1 MSTNASNAPTAFIT
15 AATGAQ
21 GLAVARQLRG
31 LGWAVRT
38 TARNMDAP
46 AVHQL
51 QALGV
56 EVMAGDWDNETVLT
70 TVILGCSCLF
80 LNLMPNLATFS
91 SEVPHAK
98 RILAIATAAD
108 VKHVVYSSALSV
120 KNLGQGQYYIHDSPV
135 ARAHGWKQEIE
146 ALVRGAGFETWT
158 ILRGGFFMVNFL
170 APKVNWMYPNL
181 VQTNTWT
188 TAYTPEVRM
197 PMVDVED
204 IAKFAVAAFR
214 DPARFHQQEI
224 EIASELLSPDQIIQQ
239 LGDASGRTMRNVFLT
254 SEEVEEQR
262 DTNMLVTVQLMSR
275 DLDKCVDFAKVKSW
289 GIPLGTFQQFLKREH
304 NWVRETYP

>member
-1 MSTNASNAPTAFIT
+1 MSTNASNAPAAFVT
-15 AATGAQ
+15 AATGVQ

-56 EVMAGDWDNETVLT
+56 EVMTGDWDNEA
-70 TVILGCSCLF
+70 ILASAIPGCSCLF
-80 LNLMPNLATFS
+80 LNLTPNLATFS

-98 RILAIATAAD
+98 RILAIAKAAD
-108 VKHVVYSSALSV
+108 VKHVVYSSALAV
-120 KNLGQGQYYIHDSPV
+120 KNLEHEQNHDSPV
-135 ARAHGWKQEIE
+135 AKAYGWKREIE

-158 ILRGGFFMVNFL
+158 ILRGGFFMVNLL

-214 DPARFHQQEI
+214 DPARFNQQEI
-224 EIASELLSPDQIIQQ
+224 EIASEVLSLDQIMQQ
-239 LGDASGRTMRNVFLT
+239 LGDASGRTMSNVFLT
-254 SEEVEEQR
+254 DEEVQVQK

-275 DLDKCVDFAKVKSW
+275 DLDKFVDLAQVKSW
-289 GIPLGTFQQFLKREH
+289 GIPLSTFQGFLQREH
-304 NWVRETYP
+304 HWVRETYP